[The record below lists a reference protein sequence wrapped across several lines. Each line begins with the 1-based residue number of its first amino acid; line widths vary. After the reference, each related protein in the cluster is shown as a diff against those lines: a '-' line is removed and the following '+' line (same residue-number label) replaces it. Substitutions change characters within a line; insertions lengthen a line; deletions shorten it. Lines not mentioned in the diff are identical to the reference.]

1 MRFTPKPI
9 FENLKDAIF
18 NILYKMEE
26 DLSFDPHKLDKLTT
40 VHWAARILAC
50 GKGFEIVNALHAA
63 HNAARLAISCHKE
76 EMIPIPQE
84 VYSKWT
90 KRIRS
95 TF

>member
-40 VHWAARILAC
+40 VH
-50 GKGFEIVNALHAA
+50 
-63 HNAARLAISCHKE
+63 
-76 EMIPIPQE
+76 
-84 VYSKWT
+84 
-90 KRIRS
+90 
-95 TF
+95 